1 MGGFSGTAGLRYNMT
16 NFLSDDPPL
25 LRSACAHQAA
35 VLCVWLIAE
44 SPCTRGG
51 TFALGAGSHFA
62 PTQVTG
68 KTALMLVCRF
78 YQGRRTA
85 DDERQI
91 GRWRGVAGERGR
103 WKRILVKKI
112 MTANKRF
119 DDGAVSPVIRQTL
132 LHWAHELTEA
142 EFESVRASL

>member
-1 MGGFSGTAGLRYNMT
+1 VHERRCARSERGLA
-16 NFLSDDPPL
+16 
-25 LRSACAHQAA
+25 LRA
-35 VLCVWLIAE
+35 I
-44 SPCTRGG
+44 
-51 TFALGAGSHFA
+51 
-62 PTQVTG
+62 QVTHE
-68 KTALMLVCRF
+68 TALMLVRRF

-142 EFESVRASL
+142 EFDSVRASL

>member
-1 MGGFSGTAGLRYNMT
+1 M
-16 NFLSDDPPL
+16 
-25 LRSACAHQAA
+25 
-35 VLCVWLIAE
+35 
-44 SPCTRGG
+44 
-51 TFALGAGSHFA
+51 
-62 PTQVTG
+62 QVVRR
-68 KTALMLVCRF
+68 TALLPDRRF
-78 YQGRRTA
+78 YQGRRTK
-85 DDERQI
+85 DDDRQI

-142 EFESVRASL
+142 EFDSIRASM